1 MAASPSPNDL
11 TRQQLDELDVLLQR
25 MLALPIS
32 QPEPAVAF
40 PPPPP
45 LPDLPPVAPRPAPRE
60 TADPSSTTW
69 RADTHAPSKVPHL
82 THAPEPAVAFTPSVL
97 PFQPV
102 ARSQPE
108 PPAPRP
114 VPPPPAPRLFTPPPV
129 RETVPPTPF
138 VAPEPT
144 PAEPMVSP
152 GTLRGVDAPALP
164 FDFTPADPNP
174 TPSTAD
180 VTSYEFPEVNPFA
193 DPVPPLAD
201 NAPTPSAPPVPVFL
215 WPMFGMNWLLEFALG
230 WFGPVGHVL
239 TRPAMK
245 TMLGWLGVLL
255 ILGAGVWAARGMG
268 WVSWPR

>member
-25 MLALPIS
+25 MLSLPIS

-45 LPDLPPVAPRPAPRE
+45 LPELPPVAPRPAPRE
-60 TADPSSTTW
+60 PAEPPAASW
-69 RADTHAPSKVPHL
+69 RADTPAASKIPHL

-97 PFQPV
+97 PFQPA
-102 ARSQPE
+102 ARHQPE
-108 PPAPRP
+108 PPPPRP
-114 VPPPPAPRLFTPPPV
+114 VPPPPPPRLFTPPV

-144 PAEPMVSP
+144 PTEPMVAP

-164 FDFTPADPNP
+164 FNFTPANPNP
-174 TPSTAD
+174 APATVEPAVYD
-180 VTSYEFPEVNPFA
+180 FPEVNPFA
-193 DPVPPLAD
+193 DPLPPVPA
-201 NAPTPSAPPVPVFL
+201 APTSSAPPVPVAL
-215 WPMFGMNWLLEFALG
+215 WPVFAVNWLLEFALG
-230 WFGPVGHVL
+230 WFGPVGHLL

-245 TMLGWLGVLL
+245 TLLGWLGVLL
-255 ILGAGVWAARGMG
+255 ILAAGVWAARGMG